1 MAQLALEKPL
11 QVKVDPTMNVAT
23 NLQQEFVRLR
33 PNREHEREAVL
44 LSLCTRTFKTKCII
58 FLSSKVHAHRVRVL
72 FGLFGL
78 VAAELHGNLTQT
90 QRLQALDDFRDG
102 KADFLLATDL
112 AGRGLDIRG
121 VSTVINYELPS

>member
-1 MAQLALEKPL
+1 MAES
-11 QVKVDPTMNVAT
+11 
-23 NLQQEFVRLR
+23 LQQEFVRLR
-33 PNREHEREAVL
+33 PNKEHEREAVL
-44 LSLCTRTFKTKCII
+44 LSLCTRTFTSRTII
-58 FLSSKVHAHRVRVL
+58 FLASKVHAHRVKVL